1 MSAVVLVVRE
11 LAVLP
16 ELDVVADIVKRI
28 ADEELIPRFA
38 EVARTHKTDGS
49 IVTAADIAM
58 QDAVKKAL
66 AEHWPDYALLG
77 EEMSD
82 AEHEKL
88 WQNPGKGLWVL
99 DPLDGTSNFANGIP
113 FFSVSLALVIDGEPV
128 LGIVLDPVRDECFMA
143 EIGAGAWLNG
153 VRLTSDVPHIP
164 LRRSIA
170 VVDFKRL
177 DDDLA
182 ERLGAEPPYGSQ
194 RNFGSSA
201 LDWCWLAAD
210 RYQVYVHG
218 GQKLWDFA
226 AGSLILAEAGGHAL
240 DLDGQR
246 ICCGDFG
253 SRSVVAALD
262 QLLFEQWCVWIGLES
277 T

>member
-1 MSAVVLVVRE
+1 MF
-11 LAVLP
+11 P
-16 ELDVVADIVKRI
+16 ELDIVADILKRT
-28 ADEELIPRFA
+28 AAEELIPRFA

-66 AEHWPDYALLG
+66 AEHWPQYKLLG

-82 AEHEKL
+82 AEHEAL
-88 WQNPGKGLWVL
+88 WANPGKGLWVL

-113 FFSVSLALVIDGEPV
+113 FFSVSLALVIGGDPV
-128 LGIVLDPVRDECFMA
+128 IGLVLDPIRDECFMA
-143 EIGAGAWLNG
+143 ERDSGAWLNG
-153 VRLTSDVPHIP
+153 QRLNADIPHIP
-164 LRRSIA
+164 LARSIA

-177 DDDLA
+177 PDGLA
-182 ERLGAEPPYGSQ
+182 ERLGAGPPFGSQ

-226 AGSLILAEAGGHAL
+226 AGTLILEEAGGHAMS
-240 DLDGQR
+240 LDGEC
-246 ICCGDFG
+246 ITCGDFEP
-253 SRSVVAALD
+253 RSVVAALD
-262 QLLFEQWCVWIGLES
+262 RTLFEEWQRWIAGD
-277 T
+277 